1 MEEVMLMANKN
12 LEEFGSK
19 HASVL
24 VSISDKRSN
33 AVTLYIIDCI
43 KNKIKTLL
51 TQSMNILICHEYGF

>member
-1 MEEVMLMANKN
+1 MEEVMLVAYKN
-12 LEEFGSK
+12 LEEFVSK

-43 KNKIKTLL
+43 KKKKLKH
-51 TQSMNILICHEYGF
+51 C